1 MVPPITVGFWV
12 KVFAFRVEL
21 VPLQKYRTKFAA
33 MASALVTV
41 APVPAIT
48 VLTVSL
54 LFASSLGILTVGV
67 APNAP
72 PTVTDEFEFELL
84 APALELELELELGF
98 DEPQPAMTRQASSG
112 ITVIARRRRMEKTSN
127 VVGVRRSQPTGCV
140 DPGGTTPLEPPDFPA
155 VVLAVVPR
163 GRGAV
168 GPRGPRGLHTRYEL
182 FDPFVHGAERV
193 LAQDGPLRLVVQ
205 LQVHP
210 VNGEVT
216 PLLLRPADE
225 LTTQLGPGR
234 LRRNRLSLENV
245 QVPGDPVHGAVAL
258 EQVVQAPAAAHVVVG
273 QVQLSDPGRGQR
285 QGMPGPVPLDQ
296 LVLGHPVDLPGDQV
310 QVARLDR
317 PQRPLPRLQHPLADR
332 VEPAGVG
339 EVLGPVQ
346 VLV

>member
-21 VPLQKYRTKFAA
+21 VPVQKYRTKFAA

-72 PTVTDEFEFELL
+72 PTVTDEFAFELL

-112 ITVIARRRRMEKTSN
+112 ITVIARRRRMEKPQMWWASGAVSLLAVLT
-127 VVGVRRSQPTGCV
+127 Q
-140 DPGGTTPLEPPDFPA
+140 GGRPPWNPPIFPA

-168 GPRGPRGLHTRYEL
+168 GPRGPRGLHPRYEL
-182 FDPFVHGAERV
+182 FDPLVHGAERV
-193 LAQDGPLRLVVQ
+193 LAQDGPLCLVVQ

-210 VNGEVT
+210 VDGEVT

-225 LTTQLGPGR
+225 LTTQLGPGG
-234 LRRNRLSLENV
+234 LRRNRLGLENV
-245 QVPGDPVHGAVAL
+245 DVARGALHGAGPL
-258 EQVVQAPAAAHVVVG
+258 QQVVQAPAAVHIVVG
-273 QVQLSDPGRGQR
+273 QVQLSHPRRGQR
-285 QGMPGPVPLDQ
+285 EVKTGPVPLDQ
-296 LVLGHPVDLPGDQV
+296 LVLRHPVDLPGDQV
-310 QVARLDR
+310 QIAGFDR
-317 PQRPLPRLQHPLADR
+317 PQRPLPHVQHPLADR
-332 VEPAGVG
+332 VGA
-339 EVLGPVQ
+339 
-346 VLV
+346 